1 MRFVFP
7 TLILALTVSLAL
19 PAHAQPLPKP
29 GKPVMTFNKKMHD
42 FGKVKRGEIKETVFE
57 FTNTGTAPLEI
68 DLVSA
73 CDCTTTDYPIRAI
86 APGEKGEI
94 KVVFDSTEKE
104 ESEVIDVDIFL
115 KNEDPATG
123 APIIEMVQYKFELV
137 Q

>member
-1 MRFVFP
+1 MRFVIP
-7 TLILALTVSLAL
+7 TLIFAFVIGSFTQLTAQDNSLA
-19 PAHAQPLPKP
+19 
-29 GKPVMTFNKKMHD
+29 KPVMTFDKKMHD
-42 FGKVKRGEIKETVFE
+42 FGKVKRGEIKETVFV
-57 FTNTGTAPLEI
+57 FTNTGNAPLEI

-86 APGEKGEI
+86 APGQKGEI
-94 KVVFDSTEKE
+94 KVTFDSTEKE